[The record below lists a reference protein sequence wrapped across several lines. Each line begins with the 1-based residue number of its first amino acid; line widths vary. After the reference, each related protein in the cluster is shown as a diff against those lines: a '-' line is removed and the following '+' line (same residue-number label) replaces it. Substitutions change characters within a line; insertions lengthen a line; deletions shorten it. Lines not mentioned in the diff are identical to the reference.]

1 MVFPDPVGPQSE
13 IVSDEASRKPGKVEQ
28 LVAYLDGELDD
39 DQTASME
46 KRLRKDPQ
54 LRQLAEDL
62 DRTWGMLDAL
72 EPVVAG
78 EEFSQKTMET
88 IVTSSSAAQGA
99 TSTSAS
105 GHWLSLFTNSQALA
119 WFGIG
124 VLGAL
129 CGLSV
134 AMFRGP
140 SEETVQLLGEIEML
154 ERYPQYSILPNAQAL
169 KQLDLPPPQN
179 GEDNTTSSQESP

>member
-1 MVFPDPVGPQSE
+1 MAFPDPVGPQSE

-28 LVAYLDGELDD
+28 LVAYLDGELDE

-88 IVTSSSAAQGA
+88 IVTSSSAAQEA
-99 TSTSAS
+99 ASAS
-105 GHWLSLFTNSQALA
+105 SRWVSLFASSQALA

-154 ERYPQYSILPNAQAL
+154 ERYPQYSIVPNAQAL
-169 KQLDLPPPQN
+169 QQLDLSPPQDGKN
-179 GEDNTTSSQESP
+179 DTTSSQESP